1 MPAGMAL
8 YESSAALED
17 CQSHEKQSLHSLNNN
32 MTPASRFIN
41 SLTTDHGDDQVATW
55 KSYRDRI
62 DGWSHAGHFF
72 FFRSL
77 LAAYPE
83 IKSML
88 ICGVY
93 RGLDLAMI
101 SHILWQEHRGRNMN
115 LVGVDLFSNE
125 PCADW
130 PEMAKGKSWEEP
142 GMGKPPSMD
151 EAAKNAPLAV
161 LHKANSIDFL
171 GDEQNGSFDFVYL
184 DTAHDY
190 ETVKAEIQAGWKSGL
205 ISQTTILAGDD
216 YSGPG
221 HWGVQ
226 KVVDELCP
234 NHFALFNRIW
244 INFPII

>member
-1 MPAGMAL
+1 
-8 YESSAALED
+8 
-17 CQSHEKQSLHSLNNN
+17 
-32 MTPASRFIN
+32 MTPQARFIN

-101 SHILWQEHRGRNMN
+101 SHILWQEHRGRNMK

-130 PEMAKGKSWEEP
+130 PEMAQGKSWEEA
-142 GMGKPPSMD
+142 GMGKPPSMQ
-151 EAAKNAPLAV
+151 EAAQNAPLAQLV
-161 LHKANSIDFL
+161 KCNSIEFL
-171 GDEQNGSFDFVYL
+171 GATVNGPFDFVYL

-190 ETVKAEIQAGWKSGL
+190 ATVKQEIMEGRSSGV
-205 ISQTTILAGDD
+205 IAPHTILAGDD
-216 YSGPG
+216 YSGPAN
-221 HWGVQ
+221 WGVKQ
-226 KVVDELCP
+226 AVDEFCP

-244 INFPII
+244 IDFPTA